1 MNINQLKKQAAEK
14 AVEQVESGMVL
25 GLGTGST
32 TNHAIEKIAELLKS
46 GKLNDI
52 QGIPTS
58 NATKELAEKLEIP
71 LTTFDEV
78 QEIDLTIDGADE
90 VDEKLNLIK
99 GGGGAL
105 LREKVV
111 AQASKRVIIIV
122 DESKLSKNLG
132 EKWHVPTEV
141 LKFAVEL
148 EKIYLEAF
156 GAEVWLRKN
165 KEGDPYVTEER
176 NYILDSNF
184 GVIESPRDL
193 DIKLDLRAGIVEH
206 GLFIGLASEVIV
218 ASTEGI
224 KSLKKENF

>member
-165 KEGDPYVTEER
+165 KEGDPYVTDEG

>member
-1 MNINQLKKQAAEK
+1 MNINELKKQAAEK
-14 AVEQVESGMVL
+14 AVEQVESDMVL

-32 TNHAIEKIAELLKS
+32 TNYAIEKIAELLKS
-46 GKLNDI
+46 GNLSNIK
-52 QGIPTS
+52 GIPTS
-58 NATKELAEKLEIP
+58 KATEELARKLNIP
-71 LTTFDEV
+71 LTNFDEV

-90 VDEKLNLIK
+90 VDENLNLIK

-111 AQASKRVIIIV
+111 AQASKKKIIIV

-132 EKWHVPTEV
+132 EKWHVPIEV

-148 EKIYLEAF
+148 EKSYLEAF

-165 KEGDPYVTEER
+165 KEGEPYVTDEG
-176 NYILDSNF
+176 NFILDANF

-218 ASTEGI
+218 ASADGI